1 MAKAR
6 TLGWARYPLTMSKLV
21 EREPAPGSSSLGAT
35 PALAVQFFLIP
46 LAVVGMVVLVYGGFR
61 MMLTDERT
69 PEEYLSD
76 IQSGGR
82 ERRWP
87 AAYELSRLLANPETE
102 VAHPELGNAL
112 VQAFEAS
119 KGDDPRVRRYLS
131 LAIGRLSSPPSR
143 AGSVLAD
150 SLNDDD
156 PEAETTISV
165 LWALAA
171 LGDPSVKGDIEA
183 RYASGDP
190 GVRKMVVYALGSLGG
205 DTDDGLDSVL
215 AQALED
221 AVPDVQWNA
230 AVSLARLGRDD
241 GEVVLARM
249 LDREYV
255 ERNVTRTPALDATLD
270 PASEVMVSGLQAV
283 GALGSTSLRD
293 EVEALSQD
301 DKSLKVREVAMRTLE
316 VIGPGTTPSA
326 VTHQ

>member
-1 MAKAR
+1 
-6 TLGWARYPLTMSKLV
+6 MSKLV
-21 EREPAPGSSSLGAT
+21 EREAAPGSSSLGAT

-61 MMLTDERT
+61 MMLTDERA

-76 IQSGGR
+76 VRSGGR

-112 VQAFEAS
+112 VQAFEDS
-119 KGDDPRVRRYLS
+119 KGDDPRVRRYLA
-131 LAIGRLSSPPSR
+131 LAIGRLSNPPSR

-150 SLNDDD
+150 SLDD
-156 PEAETTISV
+156 PEAETTINV

-171 LGDPSVKGDIEA
+171 LGDPAVKGDIEA
-183 RYASGDP
+183 RYASADP
-190 GVRKMVVYALGSLGG
+190 GVRKMVVYALGALGG
-205 DTDDGLDSVL
+205 EADDGRVL
-215 AQALED
+215 VLEQALED
-221 AVPDVQWNA
+221 VVPDVQWNA
-230 AVSLARLGRDD
+230 AVSLAMLGRDD

-249 LDREYV
+249 LNREYV

-283 GALGSTSLRD
+283 GVLGSPNLRD
-293 EVEALSQD
+293 EVEALSHD
-301 DKSLKVREVAMRTLE
+301 DESLKVREVAMRTLE
-316 VIGPGTTPSA
+316 AIGPGTTPSPVA
-326 VTHQ
+326 HQ

>member
-1 MAKAR
+1 MGPV
-6 TLGWARYPLTMSKLV
+6 LPNVTMSKLV
-21 EREPAPGSSSLGAT
+21 EREPAPGSSPLGAT

-76 IQSGGR
+76 VQSGGR

-102 VAHPELGNAL
+102 VAHPQLGDAL
-112 VQAFEAS
+112 VRAFEDS
-119 KGDDPRVRRYLS
+119 KGDDPRVRRYLA
-131 LAIGRLSSPPSR
+131 LAIGRLSNPPSS

-150 SLNDDD
+150 SLDDDD

-171 LGDPSVKGDIEA
+171 LGDPGVKGDIEA

>member
-1 MAKAR
+1 
-6 TLGWARYPLTMSKLV
+6 MSKLV
-21 EREPAPGSSSLGAT
+21 EREAAPGSSSLGAT

-61 MMLTDERT
+61 MMLTDERA

-76 IQSGGR
+76 VRSGGR

-112 VQAFEAS
+112 VQAFEDS
-119 KGDDPRVRRYLS
+119 KGDDPRVRRYLA
-131 LAIGRLSSPPSR
+131 LAIGRLSNPPSR

-150 SLNDDD
+150 SLDD
-156 PEAETTISV
+156 PEAETTINV

-171 LGDPSVKGDIEA
+171 LGDPAVKGDIEA
-183 RYASGDP
+183 RYASADP
-190 GVRKMVVYALGSLGG
+190 GVRKMVVYALGALGG
-205 DTDDGLDSVL
+205 EADDGRALVL
-215 AQALED
+215 EQALED
-221 AVPDVQWNA
+221 VVPDVQWNA
-230 AVSLARLGRDD
+230 AVSLAMLGRDD

-249 LDREYV
+249 LNREYV

-283 GALGSTSLRD
+283 GVLGSPNLRD
-293 EVEALSQD
+293 EVEALSHD
-301 DKSLKVREVAMRTLE
+301 DESLKVREVAMRTLE
-316 VIGPGTTPSA
+316 AIGPGTTASPVA
-326 VTHQ
+326 HQ

>member
-1 MAKAR
+1 MSS
-6 TLGWARYPLTMSKLV
+6 LLPNVTMSKLV
-21 EREPAPGSSSLGAT
+21 EREPAPGSSSFGAT

-61 MMLTDERT
+61 MMLTNERT

-76 IQSGGR
+76 VQHGGR

-87 AAYELSRLLANPETE
+87 AAYELSRLLANPQTE
-102 VAHPELGNAL
+102 VAHPELGDAL
-112 VQAFEAS
+112 VHAFEDS
-119 KGDDPRVRRYLS
+119 KGDDPRVRRYLA
-131 LAIGRLSSPPSR
+131 LAIGRLSDPPSR
-143 AGSVLAD
+143 AGSVLAN
-150 SLNDDD
+150 SLDD

-171 LGDPSVKGDIEA
+171 LGDPAVKGDIEA
-183 RYASGDP
+183 SYASGDP

-205 DTDDGLDSVL
+205 DMDDGRGSVL
-215 AQALED
+215 AQALDD

-249 LDREYV
+249 LNREYV

-270 PASEVMVSGLQAV
+270 PASEVIVSGLQAV
-283 GALGSTSLRD
+283 GVLGSTSLRD

-301 DKSLKVREVAMRTLE
+301 DENLRVREVAMRTLE

-326 VTHQ
+326 AAHQ

>member
-1 MAKAR
+1 
-6 TLGWARYPLTMSKLV
+6 MSKLV
-21 EREPAPGSSSLGAT
+21 ERETAPGSSSLGAT

-76 IQSGGR
+76 VRSGGR

-112 VQAFEAS
+112 VQAFEDS
-119 KGDDPRVRRYLS
+119 KGDDPRVRRYLA
-131 LAIGRLSSPPSR
+131 LAIGRLSNPPSR

-150 SLNDDD
+150 SLDD
-156 PEAETTISV
+156 PEAETTINV

-171 LGDPSVKGDIEA
+171 LGDPTVKGNIEA
-183 RYASGDP
+183 RYASADP
-190 GVRKMVVYALGSLGG
+190 GVRKMVVYALGAFRGDAEGG
-205 DTDDGLDSVL
+205 RGSVL
-215 AQALED
+215 EQALED

-249 LDREYV
+249 LNREYV

-283 GALGSTSLRD
+283 GVLGSTSLRD
-293 EVEALSQD
+293 EVEALSHD
-301 DKSLKVREVAMRTLE
+301 DESLKVREVAMRTLE
-316 VIGPGTTPSA
+316 VIGPGAMPSTA
-326 VTHQ
+326 AHQ

>member
-1 MAKAR
+1 
-6 TLGWARYPLTMSKLV
+6 MSKLV
-21 EREPAPGSSSLGAT
+21 EREAAPGSTSLGAT

-61 MMLTDERT
+61 MMLTDKRA

-76 IQSGGR
+76 VRSGGR

-112 VQAFEAS
+112 VQAFEDS
-119 KGDDPRVRRYLS
+119 KGDDPQVRRYLA
-131 LAIGRLSSPPSR
+131 LAIGRLRNPPSR

-150 SLNDDD
+150 SLDD
-156 PEAETTISV
+156 PEAETTINV

-171 LGDPSVKGDIEA
+171 LGDPAVKGDIEA
-183 RYASGDP
+183 RYASADP
-190 GVRKMVVYALGSLGG
+190 GVRKMVVYALGALGG
-205 DTDDGLDSVL
+205 EADDGRALVL
-215 AQALED
+215 EQALED
-221 AVPDVQWNA
+221 VVPDVQWNA
-230 AVSLARLGRDD
+230 AVSLAMLGRND

-249 LDREYV
+249 LNREYV

-283 GALGSTSLRD
+283 GVLGSPNLRD
-293 EVEALSQD
+293 EVEALSHD
-301 DKSLKVREVAMRTLE
+301 DESLKVREVAMRTLE
-316 VIGPGTTPSA
+316 AIGPGTTPSPVA
-326 VTHQ
+326 HQ